1 MNTRL
6 MTSVSEIQTYT
17 RDVRANGR
25 SLALVPTMGA
35 LHEGH
40 LSLVRRAKQQCDTV
54 LVSIFV
60 NPAQFGPGEDFDRYP
75 RNLEKDTQ
83 LLSSLNVDS
92 IFAPSQEEVFP
103 PGFETYVV
111 PGKLASSFE
120 GASRAGHFRGVSTVV
135 LKLLNLAQPDL
146 AYFGQKDFQQVQI
159 IRRLVEDLSLGVRL
173 VICPIVREPDGLALS
188 SRNTYLRPEARHAA
202 LVLHRCLLHGE
213 TLVHAG
219 EVDAKTLLKEM
230 RQVVETEP
238 LAKLDYLAIVNPAHL
253 APVERVTAGAVALVA
268 ARVGTVRLIDNLIF
282 GPPGASPELLLQLA
296 FTSQPVMDL
305 GARIPGLETE
315 ALRRRIEACRDCA
328 AISSVLIPPREF
340 LAKYLKR
347 DYPDL
352 NRVRVVVIGRDAPM
366 DSDHYFYQHPE
377 KAASFSAELYK
388 LLGVESFQEF
398 KEAFALTD
406 ALRCHVVSYR
416 VPEKALTYCARH
428 LREELKNFPNLQSIV
443 ILGQDAYLQFQ
454 RFVLGRSPGEIK
466 PFEELLKPEGWAQE
480 EVRLPH
486 LKAGPLR
493 IIYCYHPM
501 TGYKHSP
508 PLASLF
514 QSLSH

>member
-1 MNTRL
+1 MSTRL
-6 MTSVSEIQTYT
+6 MTSASEIQTYT
-17 RDVRANGR
+17 RGVRVNGR

-54 LVSIFV
+54 VVSIFV
-60 NPAQFGPGEDFDRYP
+60 NPAQFGPGEDFDCYP

-83 LLSSLNVDS
+83 LLSSLNVDG

-111 PGKLASSFE
+111 PGNLALPFE

-159 IRRLVEDLSLGVRL
+159 IRKLVEDLSLAVRL

-188 SRNTYLRPEARHAA
+188 SRNAYLSPEVRRAA
-202 LVLHRCLLHGE
+202 LVLYRCLLRGG

-219 EVDAKTLLKEM
+219 EVDVEPLLKEM
-230 RQVVETEP
+230 RQVVEAEP
-238 LAKLDYLAIVNPAHL
+238 LAKLEYLAIVNPAHL
-253 APVERVTAGAVALVA
+253 TPVERVTAGSVALVA
-268 ARVGTVRLIDNLIF
+268 ARVGTVRLVDNLIF

-296 FTSQPVMDL
+296 FSSQPVMDL

-315 ALRRRIEACRDCA
+315 ALRRRIESCRDCA
-328 AISSVLIPPREF
+328 AIPSVLIPPRAF
-340 LAKYLKR
+340 LFKYLKR

-352 NRVRVVVIGRDAPM
+352 NRVRVVVIGRDAPIN
-366 DSDHYFYQHPE
+366 SEHYFYQHPE
-377 KAASFSAELYK
+377 NPVSFATELYK
-388 LLGVESFQEF
+388 LLGVQSFQEF
-398 KEAFALTD
+398 KEAFVLTD
-406 ALRCHVVSYR
+406 ALRCHVLSDR
-416 VPEKALTYCARH
+416 VPEKALNYCARH

-443 ILGQDAYLQFQ
+443 VLGQDAYLQFQ
-454 RFVLGRSPGEIK
+454 QFVLGRSPGEIK
-466 PFEELLKPEGWAQE
+466 PFEEFLRPQGWAQE

-486 LKAGPLR
+486 LIAGLLR
-493 IIYCYHPM
+493 IFYCYH
-501 TGYKHSP
+501 TRGGYKHSP
-508 PLASLF
+508 SLASLF